1 MTSTR
6 QNDSSYGNRYSEED
20 LADRVRRYID
30 TQEKRVELMEQ
41 EFPIL
46 ENELMKYRYDEG

>member
-1 MTSTR
+1 MNSTR

>member
-6 QNDSSYGNRYSEED
+6 QNDSSYDNRYSEED

>member
-6 QNDSSYGNRYSEED
+6 QNDSSYGNRCSEED